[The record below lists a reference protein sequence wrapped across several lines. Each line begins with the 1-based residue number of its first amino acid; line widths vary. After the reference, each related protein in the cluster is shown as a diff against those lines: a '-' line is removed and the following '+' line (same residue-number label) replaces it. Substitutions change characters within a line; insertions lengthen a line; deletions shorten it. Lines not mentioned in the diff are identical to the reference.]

1 MIRLINNKK
10 SSLFSKIHLYPRYFV
25 NHNLSGLF
33 IRNIQTEVISKKEA
47 SNPQLTCYLFSP
59 LFNWHLDSETISSIL
74 HTWPAQAKVLA
85 KFIVSF
91 PFTYHSFNGL
101 RHLYWDTGRGLT
113 LKGVYTTGYIVI
125 EL

>member
-1 MIRLINNKK
+1 MSGFNRITGCFVSAGLYVFAISYLV
-10 SSLFSKIHLYPRYFV
+10 SSI
-25 NHNLSGLF
+25 
-33 IRNIQTEVISKKEA
+33 
-47 SNPQLTCYLFSP
+47 
-59 LFNWHLDSETISSIL
+59 FNWHLDSETISSIF
-74 HTWPAQAKVLA
+74 HAWPVEAKVLT

-125 EL
+125 GLSTVSSIILSLI